1 MSVSK
6 IKPPLPKAESGLNGL
21 DEIAADLAAAMERGE
36 RPKRAV
42 VLIVDVGEIKK
53 EYSADADEEIPPGVT
68 VGLRIRRAEALE
80 GRDERLAQRLLV
92 RAWERRHGRITL
104 PLDTDLSML
113 TDDRQDD
120 QE

>member
-6 IKPPLPKAESGLNGL
+6 IKSTLPKAESGLNGL
-21 DEIAADLAAAMERGE
+21 DEIAAEMASEPHR
-36 RPKRAV
+36 KR
-42 VLIVDVGEIKK
+42 VLILLVDVGEVKH
-53 EYSADADEEIPPGVT
+53 EYAADSDEQLPPGVT
-68 VGLRIRRAEALE
+68 VGMRIRRAEPLE
-80 GRDERLAQRLLV
+80 GRDEQLGQRLLV

-113 TDDRQDD
+113 PDNRQDD